1 MIRPILQYNSETMS
15 KPIPMVDLPK
25 IHAPYQGEL
34 DKAVLDVVHSGG
46 YIGGATVQEFE
57 AKASTY
63 LGAPV
68 LGVGNG
74 TDALQIAL
82 MALAIKPG
90 DEVIVPA
97 FTYAA
102 SAEVIGLLG
111 AVAVWCDVNE
121 STFTID
127 PDSVKSVLSDKTAA
141 IIAVHL
147 YGQCADIEALESC
160 APGIPIV
167 EDTAQAFG
175 AAFTAGKYVGRHAG
189 TVGAFGTFSFFPTK
203 NLGGLGDGGAIAS
216 TNASLLAK
224 AKSIAS
230 HGQSKKYH
238 HDQLGVNSRLDP
250 IHAAALLVK
259 LNYLPQAL
267 IAKVGIAG
275 QYLSAFASLNKGV
288 KLPLTASFSNH
299 TYHQFTLRVP
309 SEKRDDFASFMNESG
324 IATMIY
330 YPIPLHKQNA
340 YAHFEPRTS
349 LSISESLSNCVIS
362 IPVHEALEPHE
373 VRAIRAA
380 VTTYFS

>member
-1 MIRPILQYNSETMS
+1 MTMS
-15 KPIPMVDLPK
+15 KSIPMVDLPK
-25 IHAPYQGEL
+25 IHAPYQSDL
-34 DKAVLDVVHSGG
+34 DKAVLSVVHSGG
-46 YIGGATVQEFE
+46 YIGGTVVQDFE
-57 AKASTY
+57 ARAASY

-68 LGVGNG
+68 IGVGNG

-82 MALAIKPG
+82 MALDIKAG

-147 YGQCADIEALESC
+147 YGQCADIEALENV
-160 APGIPIV
+160 APDIPIV

-175 AAFTAGKYVGRHAG
+175 AVFTNGKYAGRNAG
-189 TVGAFGTFSFFPTK
+189 TVGSFGTFSFFPTK
-203 NLGGLGDGGAIAS
+203 NLGALGDGGAIAS
-216 TNASLLAK
+216 TNASLLVK

-250 IHAAALLVK
+250 IQAAALTIK
-259 LNYLPQAL
+259 LSYLPQAL
-267 IAKVGIAG
+267 KAKIQIAG
-275 QYLSAFASLNKGV
+275 QYLSAFESLNGV
-288 KLPLTASFSNH
+288 ILPSTASFSNH
-299 TYHQFTLRVP
+299 TYHQFTLCVP
-309 SEKRDDFASFMNESG
+309 DGKRDGFASFMNERG

-330 YPIPLHKQNA
+330 YPIPLHKQRA

-349 LSISESLSNCVIS
+349 LYVSESLSNCVIS
-362 IPVHEALEPHE
+362 IPVHEALEPTE
-373 VRAIRAA
+373 VLAIQTA

>member
-1 MIRPILQYNSETMS
+1 
-15 KPIPMVDLPK
+15 MVDLPK
-25 IHAPYQGEL
+25 IHSPYQRDL
-34 DKAVLDVVHSGG
+34 DEAVLSVVHSGG
-46 YIGGATVQEFE
+46 YIGGAVLHEFE
-57 AKASTY
+57 SKASTY

-68 LGVGNG
+68 IGVGNG

-82 MALAIKPG
+82 MALDIKVG

-127 PDSVKSVLSDKTAA
+127 PNSVKSVLSDKTAA

-147 YGQCADIEALESC
+147 YGQCADIEALENS

-175 AAFTAGKYVGRHAG
+175 ASFTEGKYVGRYAG
-189 TVGAFGTFSFFPTK
+189 TVGALGTFSFFPTK
-203 NLGGLGDGGAIAS
+203 NLGALGDGGAIS
-216 TNASLLAK
+216 TTNSMLLAK
-224 AKSIAS
+224 VKSIAS

-250 IHAAALLVK
+250 IQAAALCIK
-259 LNYLPQAL
+259 LDHLPLAL
-267 IAKVGIAG
+267 TAKVGIAE
-275 QYLSAFASLNKGV
+275 QYLSAFESLNGV
-288 KLPLTASFSNH
+288 ELPIKESFSNH
-299 TYHQFTLRVP
+299 TYHQFTLRIP
-309 SEKRDDFASFMNESG
+309 NGKRDGFATFMNERG
-324 IATMIY
+324 VATMIY
-330 YPIPLHKQNA
+330 YPIPLHKQKA

-349 LSISESLSNCVIS
+349 LSVSESLSNCVIS
-362 IPVHEALEPHE
+362 IPVHEALEPIE
-373 VRAIRAA
+373 VLAIQTA
-380 VTTYFS
+380 VTTFFS

>member
-1 MIRPILQYNSETMS
+1 MLDFQRIHEPYKDSLNLAIRDVANSG
-15 KPIPMVDLPK
+15 
-25 IHAPYQGEL
+25 Q
-34 DKAVLDVVHSGG
+34 
-46 YIGGATVQEFE
+46 YIGGPVVQAFEKELSEFLN
-57 AKASTY
+57 SN
-63 LGAPV
+63 V
-68 LGVGNG
+68 CGVGNG

-82 MALAIKPG
+82 MALGVGPG
-90 DEVIVPA
+90 DEVVVPA

-111 AVAVWCDVNE
+111 ATAVWCDVDE

-250 IHAAALLVK
+250 IHAAALIVK

-309 SEKRDDFASFMNESG
+309 TEKRDDFASFMNEIG
-324 IATMIY
+324 IA
-330 YPIPLHKQNA
+330 
-340 YAHFEPRTS
+340 
-349 LSISESLSNCVIS
+349 
-362 IPVHEALEPHE
+362 
-373 VRAIRAA
+373 
-380 VTTYFS
+380 

>member
-1 MIRPILQYNSETMS
+1 MS

-25 IHAPYQGEL
+25 IHAPYQSEL
-34 DKAVLDVVHSGG
+34 DKAILAVVHSGG
-46 YIGGATVQEFE
+46 YIGGTVVQEFE
-57 AKASTY
+57 AKVSTY

-68 LGVGNG
+68 IGVGSG

-82 MALAIKPG
+82 MALDIRAG

-147 YGQCADIEALESC
+147 YGQCADIEALENC

-175 AAFTAGKYVGRHAG
+175 ASFTRGKYTGRSAG

-203 NLGGLGDGGAIAS
+203 NLGALGDGGAIAS
-216 TNASLLAK
+216 TNASFLAK

-238 HDQLGVNSRLDP
+238 HDLLGVNSRLDP
-250 IHAAALLVK
+250 IQAAALTIK
-259 LNYLPQAL
+259 LHYLPQAL
-267 IAKVGIAG
+267 TAKVSIARH
-275 QYLSAFASLNKGV
+275 YLNAFEPLNEV
-288 KLPLTASFSNH
+288 VLPLPVSFSKH

-309 SEKRDDFASFMNESG
+309 SDKREGFASFMNECG
-324 IATMIY
+324 IATMVY
-330 YPIPLHKQNA
+330 YPIPLHKQKA
-340 YAHFEPRTS
+340 YAHFEQRTS
-349 LSISESLSNCVIS
+349 LSVSENLSNCVIS
-362 IPVHEALEPHE
+362 IPVHEALEPFE
-373 VRAIRAA
+373 IDAIQTAI
-380 VTTYFS
+380 TTYFS

>member
-1 MIRPILQYNSETMS
+1 
-15 KPIPMVDLPK
+15 MVDLPK
-25 IHAPYQGEL
+25 IHAPYQSEL
-34 DKAVLDVVHSGG
+34 DKAVLAVVRSGG
-46 YIGGATVQEFE
+46 YIGGTVVQEFE

-68 LGVGNG
+68 IGVGSG

-147 YGQCADIEALESC
+147 YGQCADIEALENC

-175 AAFTAGKYVGRHAG
+175 AAFRTGKYVGRHAG

-216 TNASLLAK
+216 TNESLLAK

-250 IHAAALLVK
+250 IHAAALIVK

-275 QYLSAFASLNKGV
+275 QYLSAFESLKNGII
-288 KLPLTASFSNH
+288 LPLTASFSNH
-299 TYHQFTLRVP
+299 TYHQFTLRVL
-309 SEKRDDFASFMNESG
+309 SEKRDDFASFMYESG

-330 YPIPLHKQNA
+330 YPIPLHKQKA

-349 LSISESLSNCVIS
+349 LSVSESLSNCVIS

-373 VRAIRAA
+373 ARTIQAA